1 MEFETIVVKTEGA
14 LGHLILNRP
23 DRLNAIGATMLREIA
38 RAARWFDE
46 QPDVRVVI
54 VRGEGRAFSAGAD
67 LRDTPVGAANP
78 ASQAPWHVRREVGQL
93 GLRMADA
100 LESMRAVTIAQVHGY
115 AIGGGLVVMI
125 ACDLR
130 VAAEDAVF
138 SIPEIDI
145 GIPLAWG
152 GIPRLVREIGPAMT
166 KELVMTCRRFTP
178 AEAHALGVVNRVVP
192 LAKLDAEVRAL
203 ADTLV
208 AKPSVPVI
216 ITKEHTNAVTRAMG
230 AGFTA
235 FADGDALLANAFDPA
250 SREAARA
257 YQEKTFGKREAR

>member
-1 MEFETIVVKTEGA
+1 VLYLWEFPK
-14 LGHLILNRP
+14 P
-23 DRLNAIGATMLREIA
+23 
-38 RAARWFDE
+38 
-46 QPDVRVVI
+46 
-54 VRGEGRAFSAGAD
+54 
-67 LRDTPVGAANP
+67 
-78 ASQAPWHVRREVGQL
+78 
-93 GLRMADA
+93 
-100 LESMRAVTIAQVHGY
+100 TIAQVHGY

-216 ITKEHTNAVTRAMG
+216 ITKEHTNAVTRVMG

-250 SREAARA
+250 SREAARV
-257 YQEKTFGKREAR
+257 YQEKTFGKRGRG